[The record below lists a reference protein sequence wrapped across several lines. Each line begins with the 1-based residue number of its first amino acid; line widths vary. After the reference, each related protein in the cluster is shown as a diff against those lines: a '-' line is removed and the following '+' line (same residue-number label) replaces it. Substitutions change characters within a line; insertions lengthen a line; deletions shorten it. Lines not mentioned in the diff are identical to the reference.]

1 MSSSGFTQLIYKS
14 GKVAE
19 IVLNRPEVLNALS
32 TKLYEELGDALAQ
45 ASADPQT
52 HVIVITGAGT
62 AFSTGG
68 DLKEGD
74 QINREDPNLFAR
86 VSNRMLKQILASEK
100 VVIAKINGTT
110 QAGGLL
116 IVAACDLAVASEK
129 ATFKSPEA
137 LVGLWEPYAPALLP
151 PQIGIKRAKYLLL
164 TSETINAVEAQ
175 QMGLINLVVPH
186 EELEA
191 ATDKLIARILAGGPT
206 ARAMFKRMIN
216 ERITEFDIDIVVRA
230 LSSEEGREGVAA
242 FAEKRKPA
250 WRD

>member
-1 MSSSGFTQLIYKS
+1 MSDVGFQQLIYRS

-32 TKLYEELGDALAQ
+32 TQLYRELGDAVAQ

-52 HVIVITGAGT
+52 QIIVITGAGT

-74 QINREDPNLFAR
+74 KINREDPELFAR
-86 VSNRMLKQILASEK
+86 VSNRMLKQILTTDK
-100 VVIAKINGTT
+100 VVIAKINGAT

-116 IVAACDLAVASEK
+116 IVAACDLAIASDQ

-151 PQIGIKRAKYLLL
+151 PQIGLKRAKYMLL
-164 TSETINAVEAQ
+164 TSDTIDAFTAQ
-175 QMGLINLVVPH
+175 QMGLINLVAPH
-186 EELEA
+186 EDLNQ

-206 ARAMFKRMIN
+206 ARAMFKRMLN
-216 ERITEFDIDIVVRA
+216 ERITEFDANIVIQA

-242 FAEKRKPA
+242 FTEKRKPS